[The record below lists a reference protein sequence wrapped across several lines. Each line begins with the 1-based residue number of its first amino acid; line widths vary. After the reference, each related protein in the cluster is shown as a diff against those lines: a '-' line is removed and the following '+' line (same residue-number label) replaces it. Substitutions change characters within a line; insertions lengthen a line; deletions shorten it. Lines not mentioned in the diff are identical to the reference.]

1 MVEKTKNGAEK
12 KGTPLYV
19 KIFIALFA
27 GIAFGYVLNFMG
39 GVENE
44 IINGYVLPFF
54 QFIGDLFIKLIK
66 MIVVPLVFFC
76 IIDAALSLGDIK
88 KLRSIGVKTIIWFL
102 ATGGISA
109 TIGLILAN
117 IIKPGRGLQL
127 GTAETAMEVKELP
140 GIYQTLLDLIPSNPF
155 QALTSGEMMQ
165 IIVFSL
171 FLGFAIIS
179 IGKEAQQ
186 LCDIISLCSRT
197 MFKVIDMILGIIP
210 YGVFSLM
217 TVALA
222 KYGVAIFGPVLKFIL
237 TDYLACIIMSTVG
250 YGIFLTVIGKVNP
263 MKFWRKAFEP
273 WMIAFST
280 CTSSAALPVS
290 MEVAPK
296 KMGVPRD
303 IASFV
308 LPLGCTAQMN
318 GTCAYFGIV
327 VLFAAQLYGV
337 ELSIQQQ
344 IMLVV
349 QATFLSVGCA
359 ATPQIGLVISLTLM
373 TQMGLPLDAYALVAG
388 IYRIIDQIHTSTN
401 SVGDLVASVCISEMQ
416 GELNHDICSV
426 LDRADEVWGAEGV
439 VDNQWDVVAMSNL
452 CQFIDIGYI

>member
-12 KGTPLYV
+12 KETPLYV

-250 YGIFLTVIGKVNP
+250 YSIFLTVIGKVNP

-401 SVGDLVASVCISEMQ
+401 SVGDLVASVCISQME
-416 GELNHDICSV
+416 GELDHEIF
-426 LDRADEVWGAEGV
+426 
-439 VDNQWDVVAMSNL
+439 NQEEAKKAA
-452 CQFIDIGYI
+452 

>member
-1 MVEKTKNGAEK
+1 MAGKTKNGAEK
-12 KGTPLYV
+12 KETPLYV

-140 GIYQTLLDLIPSNPF
+140 GIYQTLLDLIPSNQF

-401 SVGDLVASVCISEMQ
+401 SVGDLVASVCISQME
-416 GELNHDICSV
+416 GELDHEIF
-426 LDRADEVWGAEGV
+426 
-439 VDNQWDVVAMSNL
+439 NQEEAKKAA
-452 CQFIDIGYI
+452 

>member
-12 KGTPLYV
+12 KETPLYV
-19 KIFIALFA
+19 KKFIALFA

-250 YGIFLTVIGKVNP
+250 YSIFLIVIGKVNP

-401 SVGDLVASVCISEMQ
+401 SVGDLVASVCISQMEGELDHEIFNQ
-416 GELNHDICSV
+416 GE
-426 LDRADEVWGAEGV
+426 AKKA
-439 VDNQWDVVAMSNL
+439 A
-452 CQFIDIGYI
+452 

>member
-12 KGTPLYV
+12 KETPLYV

-102 ATGGISA
+102 ATGGIST

-237 TDYLACIIMSTVG
+237 TDYLACITMSIVG
-250 YGIFLTVIGKVNP
+250 YSIFLSVIGKVNP

-401 SVGDLVASVCISEMQ
+401 SVGDLVASVCISQME
-416 GELNHDICSV
+416 GELDHEIF
-426 LDRADEVWGAEGV
+426 
-439 VDNQWDVVAMSNL
+439 NQEEAKKAA
-452 CQFIDIGYI
+452 

>member
-44 IINGYVLPFF
+44 TINGYVLPFF

-102 ATGGISA
+102 ATGAISA

-250 YGIFLTVIGKVNP
+250 YSIFLIVIGKVNP

-359 ATPQIGLVISLTLM
+359 ATPQIGLVISLTFM

-401 SVGDLVASVCISEMQ
+401 SVGDLVASVCISQME
-416 GELNHDICSV
+416 GELDHEIF
-426 LDRADEVWGAEGV
+426 
-439 VDNQWDVVAMSNL
+439 NQEEAKKAA
-452 CQFIDIGYI
+452 

>member
-401 SVGDLVASVCISEMQ
+401 SVGDLVASVCISQME
-416 GELNHDICSV
+416 GELDHEVFNQEEVKKAACVLERDIPDSY
-426 LDRADEVWGAEGV
+426 EMWNISG
-439 VDNQWDVVAMSNL
+439 Q
-452 CQFIDIGYI
+452 

>member
-27 GIAFGYVLNFMG
+27 GIAFGYVLNFMD

-250 YGIFLTVIGKVNP
+250 YSIFLIVIGKVNP

-401 SVGDLVASVCISEMQ
+401 SVGDLVASVCISQMEGELDHEIFNQ
-416 GELNHDICSV
+416 GE
-426 LDRADEVWGAEGV
+426 AKKA
-439 VDNQWDVVAMSNL
+439 A
-452 CQFIDIGYI
+452 

>member
-12 KGTPLYV
+12 KETPLYV

-117 IIKPGRGLQL
+117 IIKPGHGLQL

-179 IGKEAQQ
+179 IGKEAQP

-237 TDYLACIIMSTVG
+237 TDYLACITMSIVG
-250 YGIFLTVIGKVNP
+250 YSIFLSVIGKVNP

-318 GTCAYFGIV
+318 GTSAYFGIV

-401 SVGDLVASVCISEMQ
+401 SVGDLVASVCISQME
-416 GELNHDICSV
+416 GELDHEIF
-426 LDRADEVWGAEGV
+426 
-439 VDNQWDVVAMSNL
+439 NQEEAKKAA
-452 CQFIDIGYI
+452 

>member
-250 YGIFLTVIGKVNP
+250 YSIFLSVIGKVNP

-416 GELNHDICSV
+416 SELNHDV
-426 LDRADEVWGAEGV
+426 F
-439 VDNQWDVVAMSNL
+439 NQVEQKKAA
-452 CQFIDIGYI
+452 

>member
-54 QFIGDLFIKLIK
+54 QFIGDLFIMLIK

-401 SVGDLVASVCISEMQ
+401 SVGDLVASVCISQME
-416 GELNHDICSV
+416 GELDH
-426 LDRADEVWGAEGV
+426 EVF
-439 VDNQWDVVAMSNL
+439 NQEEVKKAA
-452 CQFIDIGYI
+452 

>member
-250 YGIFLTVIGKVNP
+250 YSIFLIVIGKVNP

-388 IYRIIDQIHTSTN
+388 IYRIDQIHTSTN
-401 SVGDLVASVCISEMQ
+401 SVGDLVASVCISQME
-416 GELNHDICSV
+416 GELDHEIF
-426 LDRADEVWGAEGV
+426 
-439 VDNQWDVVAMSNL
+439 NQEEAKKAA
-452 CQFIDIGYI
+452 

>member
-66 MIVVPLVFFC
+66 LIVVPLVFFC

-401 SVGDLVASVCISEMQ
+401 SVGDLVASVCISQME
-416 GELNHDICSV
+416 GELDH
-426 LDRADEVWGAEGV
+426 EVF
-439 VDNQWDVVAMSNL
+439 NQEEVKKAA
-452 CQFIDIGYI
+452 

>member
-88 KLRSIGVKTIIWFL
+88 KHRSIGVKTIIWFL

-217 TVALA
+217 TVALGEIWRCHLRTGSEIHLNRLSCLHHHEYCWIRHFPYRDW
-222 KYGVAIFGPVLKFIL
+222 K
-237 TDYLACIIMSTVG
+237 
-250 YGIFLTVIGKVNP
+250 GK
-263 MKFWRKAFEP
+263 
-273 WMIAFST
+273 S
-280 CTSSAALPVS
+280 
-290 MEVAPK
+290 
-296 KMGVPRD
+296 
-303 IASFV
+303 
-308 LPLGCTAQMN
+308 
-318 GTCAYFGIV
+318 
-327 VLFAAQLYGV
+327 
-337 ELSIQQQ
+337 
-344 IMLVV
+344 
-349 QATFLSVGCA
+349 
-359 ATPQIGLVISLTLM
+359 
-373 TQMGLPLDAYALVAG
+373 
-388 IYRIIDQIHTSTN
+388 
-401 SVGDLVASVCISEMQ
+401 
-416 GELNHDICSV
+416 
-426 LDRADEVWGAEGV
+426 DEVLAQSV
-439 VDNQWDVVAMSNL
+439 
-452 CQFIDIGYI
+452 

>member
-12 KGTPLYV
+12 KETPLYV

-27 GIAFGYVLNFMG
+27 GIAFGYVINLMR

-117 IIKPGRGLQL
+117 IIKPGHGLQL

-179 IGKEAQQ
+179 IGKEAQP

-237 TDYLACIIMSTVG
+237 TDYLACITMSIVG
-250 YGIFLTVIGKVNP
+250 YSIFLSVIGKVNP

-401 SVGDLVASVCISEMQ
+401 SVGDLVASVCISQME
-416 GELNHDICSV
+416 GELDHEIFNQ
-426 LDRADEVWGAEGV
+426 DEAKK
-439 VDNQWDVVAMSNL
+439 AA
-452 CQFIDIGYI
+452 

>member
-127 GTAETAMEVKELP
+127 GTAERAMEVKELP

-401 SVGDLVASVCISEMQ
+401 SVGDLVASVCISQME
-416 GELNHDICSV
+416 GELDHEIF
-426 LDRADEVWGAEGV
+426 
-439 VDNQWDVVAMSNL
+439 NQEEAKKAA
-452 CQFIDIGYI
+452 

>member
-88 KLRSIGVKTIIWFL
+88 KLRSIGIKTIIWFL
-102 ATGGISA
+102 ATGAISA

-171 FLGFAIIS
+171 FLGFVIIS

-237 TDYLACIIMSTVG
+237 TDYLACITMSIVG
-250 YGIFLTVIGKVNP
+250 YSIFLSVIGKVNP

-401 SVGDLVASVCISEMQ
+401 SVGDLVASVCISQME
-416 GELNHDICSV
+416 GELDHEIF
-426 LDRADEVWGAEGV
+426 
-439 VDNQWDVVAMSNL
+439 NQEEAKKAA
-452 CQFIDIGYI
+452 

>member
-88 KLRSIGVKTIIWFL
+88 KLRSIGIKTIIWFL
-102 ATGGISA
+102 ATGAISA

-250 YGIFLTVIGKVNP
+250 YSIFLIVIGKVNP

-401 SVGDLVASVCISEMQ
+401 SVGDLVASVCISQME
-416 GELNHDICSV
+416 GEL
-426 LDRADEVWGAEGV
+426 DREIF
-439 VDNQWDVVAMSNL
+439 NQEEAKKAA
-452 CQFIDIGYI
+452 

>member
-76 IIDAALSLGDIK
+76 VIDAALSLGDIK

-401 SVGDLVASVCISEMQ
+401 SVGDLVASVCISQME
-416 GELNHDICSV
+416 GELDH
-426 LDRADEVWGAEGV
+426 EVF
-439 VDNQWDVVAMSNL
+439 NQEEVKKAA
-452 CQFIDIGYI
+452 

>member
-12 KGTPLYV
+12 KETPLYV

-66 MIVVPLVFFC
+66 MVVVPLVFFC

-117 IIKPGRGLQL
+117 IIKPGHGLQL

-179 IGKEAQQ
+179 IGKEAQP

-237 TDYLACIIMSTVG
+237 TDYLACITMSIVG
-250 YGIFLTVIGKVNP
+250 YSIFLSVIGKVNP

-401 SVGDLVASVCISEMQ
+401 SVGDLVASVCISQME
-416 GELNHDICSV
+416 GELDHEIF
-426 LDRADEVWGAEGV
+426 
-439 VDNQWDVVAMSNL
+439 NQEEAKKAA
-452 CQFIDIGYI
+452 

>member
-1 MVEKTKNGAEK
+1 MVEKTQNGAEK

-401 SVGDLVASVCISEMQ
+401 SVGDLVASVCISQME
-416 GELNHDICSV
+416 GELDHEIF
-426 LDRADEVWGAEGV
+426 
-439 VDNQWDVVAMSNL
+439 NQEEAKKAA
-452 CQFIDIGYI
+452 

>member
-250 YGIFLTVIGKVNP
+250 YSIFLIVIGKVNP
-263 MKFWRKAFEP
+263 MMFWRKAFEP

-401 SVGDLVASVCISEMQ
+401 SVGDLVASVCISQMEGELDHEIFNQ
-416 GELNHDICSV
+416 GE
-426 LDRADEVWGAEGV
+426 AKKA
-439 VDNQWDVVAMSNL
+439 A
-452 CQFIDIGYI
+452 

>member
-140 GIYQTLLDLIPSNPF
+140 GIYQTLLDLIPSNPV

-250 YGIFLTVIGKVNP
+250 YSIFLIVIGKVNP

-401 SVGDLVASVCISEMQ
+401 SVGDLVASVCISQMEGELDHEIFNQ
-416 GELNHDICSV
+416 GE
-426 LDRADEVWGAEGV
+426 AKKA
-439 VDNQWDVVAMSNL
+439 A
-452 CQFIDIGYI
+452 

>member
-12 KGTPLYV
+12 KEIPLYV

-250 YGIFLTVIGKVNP
+250 YSIFLIVIGKVNP

-401 SVGDLVASVCISEMQ
+401 SVGDLVASVCISQME
-416 GELNHDICSV
+416 GELDHEIF
-426 LDRADEVWGAEGV
+426 
-439 VDNQWDVVAMSNL
+439 NQEEAKKAA
-452 CQFIDIGYI
+452 

>member
-1 MVEKTKNGAEK
+1 MAEKTKNGAEK
-12 KGTPLYV
+12 KETPLYV

-117 IIKPGRGLQL
+117 IIKPGHGLQL

-179 IGKEAQQ
+179 IGKEAQP

-237 TDYLACIIMSTVG
+237 TDYLACITMSIVG
-250 YGIFLTVIGKVNP
+250 YSIFLSVIGKVNP

-401 SVGDLVASVCISEMQ
+401 SVGDLVASVCISQME
-416 GELNHDICSV
+416 GELDHEIF
-426 LDRADEVWGAEGV
+426 
-439 VDNQWDVVAMSNL
+439 NQEEAKKAA
-452 CQFIDIGYI
+452 

>member
-12 KGTPLYV
+12 KETPLYV

-237 TDYLACIIMSTVG
+237 TDYLACITMSIVG
-250 YGIFLTVIGKVNP
+250 YSIFLSVIGKVNP

-344 IMLVV
+344 IRLVV

-401 SVGDLVASVCISEMQ
+401 SVGDLVASVCISQME
-416 GELNHDICSV
+416 GELDHEIF
-426 LDRADEVWGAEGV
+426 
-439 VDNQWDVVAMSNL
+439 NQEEAKKAA
-452 CQFIDIGYI
+452 

>member
-1 MVEKTKNGAEK
+1 MGEKTKNGAEK

-250 YGIFLTVIGKVNP
+250 YSIFLIVIGKVNP

-401 SVGDLVASVCISEMQ
+401 SVGDLVASVCISQMEGELDHEIFNQ
-416 GELNHDICSV
+416 GE
-426 LDRADEVWGAEGV
+426 AKKA
-439 VDNQWDVVAMSNL
+439 A
-452 CQFIDIGYI
+452 

>member
-250 YGIFLTVIGKVNP
+250 YSIFLIAIGKVNP

-401 SVGDLVASVCISEMQ
+401 SVGDLVASVCISQMEGELDHEIFNQ
-416 GELNHDICSV
+416 GE
-426 LDRADEVWGAEGV
+426 AKKA
-439 VDNQWDVVAMSNL
+439 A
-452 CQFIDIGYI
+452 

>member
-401 SVGDLVASVCISEMQ
+401 SVGDLVASVCISQME
-416 GELNHDICSV
+416 GELDHEIF
-426 LDRADEVWGAEGV
+426 
-439 VDNQWDVVAMSNL
+439 NQEEAKTAA
-452 CQFIDIGYI
+452 

>member
-12 KGTPLYV
+12 KETPLYV

-237 TDYLACIIMSTVG
+237 TDYLACITMSIVG
-250 YGIFLTVIGKVNP
+250 YSIFLSVIGKVNP

-359 ATPQIGLVISLTLM
+359 ATPQIGLVNSLTLM

-401 SVGDLVASVCISEMQ
+401 SVGDLVASVCISQME
-416 GELNHDICSV
+416 GELDHEIF
-426 LDRADEVWGAEGV
+426 
-439 VDNQWDVVAMSNL
+439 NQEEAKKAA
-452 CQFIDIGYI
+452 

>member
-12 KGTPLYV
+12 KETPLYV

-237 TDYLACIIMSTVG
+237 TDYLACITMSIVG
-250 YGIFLTVIGKVNP
+250 YSIFLSVIGKVNP

-327 VLFAAQLYGV
+327 VLFAARLYGV

-388 IYRIIDQIHTSTN
+388 IYRIIDQIHTATN
-401 SVGDLVASVCISEMQ
+401 SVGDLVASVCISQME
-416 GELNHDICSV
+416 GELDHEIF
-426 LDRADEVWGAEGV
+426 
-439 VDNQWDVVAMSNL
+439 NQEEAKKAA
-452 CQFIDIGYI
+452 

>member
-88 KLRSIGVKTIIWFL
+88 KLRSIGIKTIIWFL

-117 IIKPGRGLQL
+117 IIKPGHGLQL

-401 SVGDLVASVCISEMQ
+401 SVGDLVASVCISQME
-416 GELNHDICSV
+416 GELDHEIF
-426 LDRADEVWGAEGV
+426 
-439 VDNQWDVVAMSNL
+439 NQEEAKKAA
-452 CQFIDIGYI
+452 